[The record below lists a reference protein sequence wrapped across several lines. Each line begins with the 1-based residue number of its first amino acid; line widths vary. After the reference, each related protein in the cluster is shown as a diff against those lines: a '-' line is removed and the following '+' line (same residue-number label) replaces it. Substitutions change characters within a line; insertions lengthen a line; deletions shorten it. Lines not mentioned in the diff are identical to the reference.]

1 MKRRAFCKKVRCI
14 ETDEIFFS
22 VKEAA
27 ASIGKSAAAL
37 SQHLNGYPHHNSC
50 GGFHFEY
57 VEEKEEETNA
67 E

>member
-1 MKRRAFCKKVRCI
+1 MKRRAFCKKIRCV
-14 ETDEIFFS
+14 ETNEIFLS

-37 SQHLNGYPHHNSC
+37 SQHLNGYPYHNTC

-57 VEEKEEETNA
+57 VE
-67 E
+67 

>member
-1 MKRRAFCKKVRCI
+1 MKRRAFCKKIRCV
-14 ETDEIFFS
+14 ETNEIFLS

-37 SQHLNGYPHHNSC
+37 SQHLNGYPYHNTC

-57 VEEKEEETNA
+57 VEEEKEED
-67 E
+67 